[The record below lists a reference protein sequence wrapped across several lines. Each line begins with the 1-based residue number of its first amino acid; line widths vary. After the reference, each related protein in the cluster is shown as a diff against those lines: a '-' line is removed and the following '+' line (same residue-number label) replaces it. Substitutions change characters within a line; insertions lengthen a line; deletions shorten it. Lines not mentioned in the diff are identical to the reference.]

1 MLTKLVVM
9 MMIVVIMNMV
19 TFKVEMKVG
28 HPKVMHFIHVQ
39 FKNSENLAKA
49 EIQMKTSNLL
59 ESNKSLLRS
68 LNTKSQ
74 RFQIYLNNQTDFL
87 EHKSKSH
94 PLSAYSTFTNF
105 ASRGMT
111 RRIKHSIPFDIDVL
125 PTKTCY
131 CWLNSA

>member
-1 MLTKLVVM
+1 MFTKLVVVM
-9 MMIVVIMNMV
+9 VMIVVCNYEYGDIQIGN
-19 TFKVEMKVG
+19 ESWSSQG
-28 HPKVMHFIHVQ
+28 YALHPCAVQ
-39 FKNSENLAKA
+39 ENLAKA
-49 EIQMKTSNLL
+49 EIQMKTSNLV
-59 ESNKSLLRS
+59 ESNKSLLKS